1 MFSYFKRKFKIKQ
14 NKNISPIDNMTYTC
28 SFPKD
33 ILRIINE
40 YAYIFIITKYEI
52 YDLFYRKKYINNKIV
67 IMLTFPYN
75 SENFSTME
83 LMMHFNEIS
92 IVESILRE
100 NGKFGKYHENLLKY
114 FIHLKLYSG
123 GTYIIPSRPK

>member
-1 MFSYFKRKFKIKQ
+1 MKK
-14 NKNISPIDNMTYTC
+14 NKNISSIDNIKYTC
-28 SFPKD
+28 FFPKD
-33 ILRIINE
+33 ILRIINK

-83 LMMHFNEIS
+83 LMIHFNEIS
-92 IVESILRE
+92 IVEFILRE
-100 NGKFGKYHENLLKY
+100 NNKFGKYHENLLKY

-123 GTYIIPSRPK
+123 DTYIIPSRTK